1 MELIGEQLIGAPR
14 GKVWEALND
23 PAILSRCIP
32 GCEEINKISEAETH
46 TRVMLKIGPVR
57 ARFSG
62 KIFMTDMEAPAKCT
76 LSFEGAGGA
85 AGFAKGR
92 SAVALAEEG
101 TGTRLTYSVE
111 ASVGGK
117 LGQIGGR
124 LIDSSAK
131 KMADEFFA
139 AFDAALQSPAQAAT
153 VPTADITADA
163 AHVNTPSTVSAPTRP
178 ATTPLPVQVPFAGGG
193 FQHELYRFFWFGI
206 GVAFT
211 LLTTRWLS

>member
-1 MELIGEQLIGAPR
+1 MQLNGQQHIGAPR
-14 GKVWEALND
+14 QKVWDALND
-23 PAILSRCIP
+23 PAILSRCVP
-32 GCEEINKISEAETH
+32 GCEEIVQVSETEKHA
-46 TRVMLKIGPVR
+46 RVVLKIGPVR

-62 KIFMTDMEAPAKCT
+62 KIFMSDVQAPTSCT

-92 SAVALAEEG
+92 SEVSLADDAGG
-101 TGTRLTYSVE
+101 TLLSYTVE

-139 AFDAALQSPAQAAT
+139 AFNAALTNPDLGVQTPAPVTPAPASALAAQGSSSLSRHE
-153 VPTADITADA
+153 VP
-163 AHVNTPSTVSAPTRP
+163 
-178 ATTPLPVQVPFAGGG
+178 LFAGN
-193 FQHELYRFFWFGI
+193 FKPELVRAFWFSFGA
-206 GVAFT
+206 AFA
-211 LLTTRWLS
+211 LLISQWLV